1 MTSYFLSVIIG
12 HFYSPQ
18 FNKNTAVIRGG
29 WRLQTTKTS
38 SAAYSIYSATLQP
51 QELEFLSF
59 EVCTPHIGNHPMQC
73 RLLHICC
80 DNSNLLCCAGGPA
93 VNFIKNFLHLF
104 REQYNICV
112 ARWGCS
118 SAGLE
123 RLPVTQKVAGSSP
136 VNPARN

>member
-29 WRLQTTKTS
+29 WRLLTTKTS
-38 SAAYSIYSATLQP
+38 SVAYSIYSATLQP
-51 QELEFLSF
+51 QELEFF
-59 EVCTPHIGNHPMQC
+59 VFWVTTPRTGNRPMQC
-73 RLLHICC
+73 RLLHIYVVRG
-80 DNSNLLCCAGGPA
+80 SGSK
-93 VNFIKNFLHLF
+93 FYKKNFLHLF